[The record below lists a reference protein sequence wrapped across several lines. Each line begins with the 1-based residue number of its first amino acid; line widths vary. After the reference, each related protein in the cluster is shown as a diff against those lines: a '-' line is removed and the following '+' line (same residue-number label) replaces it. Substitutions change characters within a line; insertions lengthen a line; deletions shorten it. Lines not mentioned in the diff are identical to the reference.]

1 MKKLVT
7 QVELVDYYLSKIE
20 QYLGRKHQ
28 SILSKSSASV
38 LGDDSIYSGSPKS
51 TLSDRVNTYEDDDH
65 RRMDDDIPTAM
76 GGFEN

>member
-1 MKKLVT
+1 
-7 QVELVDYYLSKIE
+7 
-20 QYLGRKHQ
+20 
-28 SILSKSSASV
+28 